1 MRIEKVLQELDG
13 DWRESWAGLGRAGL
27 TAGSFFRK
35 EIALLQ
41 ERSSLRGF
49 VAVGT
54 IRSNTGV

>member
-1 MRIEKVLQELDG
+1 MRIEKGLQELDE
-13 DWRESWAGLGRAGL
+13 DWREGWAGL

-35 EIALLQ
+35 EMALLQ

-54 IRSNTGV
+54 VKGNTGV